1 VAGTGESR
9 GPCEVLMGRP
19 QGKRPLGGWSYR
31 RKDNIIMKLT
41 VGVGGIHWCDL
52 AQNRDK

>member
-1 VAGTGESR
+1 MAGTGESR